1 MALLT
6 RFTSRKLQERAVPLG
21 PPVLVSLLFSAFH
34 NSDSVELHG
43 NDRTICTWSNL
54 NPHPMSIIAIV
65 GVSMLALICGI
76 ASGYYLRRLHALGQ
90 KASLELDLK
99 EKLLKADEQALK
111 IIEKAEAKAEK
122 LESEAKADHKE
133 REEKLK
139 HKEERLEKKEEL
151 LDERQIALDSEKE
164 SVRAKIEEVKS
175 IKARLDERKDEID
188 HKLEEIAGVTKEEA
202 FEHVVAKMQL
212 ERIQDLDERLKKLS
226 REGEE
231 AYEAR
236 AQNLLLAAIHRLG
249 NNMPTNVMTANVEL
263 PSEDL
268 KGKVI
273 GKEGRNVR
281 AFERATGVDV
291 LIDDTPG
298 YITLSSFDPIRR
310 EIARIALE
318 ALLKDGRI
326 QPAKIEECV
335 DNARKEVATIV
346 RKMGEKACYEANVPN
361 LHPELIS
368 ILGRLHF
375 RTSYGQNVLWH
386 SVEMAHLAG
395 IIATEIGADAAVA
408 RAGALLHDIGK
419 TVSHEVQGTHVEI
432 GIRILEK
439 YNVDERVILAMR
451 AHHEEY
457 PYETPES
464 IIVQVADA
472 ISGARPGARRDS
484 IENYIKRLSELEAI
498 AMNLAGVD
506 KAFAISAGREIRV
519 LVNPETLNDFE
530 ASGLARTI
538 ATTIEAQLRYP
549 GEIKVHVIRET
560 RVVSYAR

>member
-1 MALLT
+1 MPPLL
-6 RFTSRKLQERAVPLG
+6 
-21 PPVLVSLLFSAFH
+21 LVSLAF
-34 NSDSVELHG
+34 G
-43 NDRTICTWSNL
+43 
-54 NPHPMSIIAIV
+54 
-65 GVSMLALICGI
+65 ALVIGI
-76 ASGYYLRRLHALGQ
+76 AFGYYLRYLVALG
-90 KASLELDLK
+90 KKTSLEIELK
-99 EKLLKADEQALK
+99 ERILKAEEQALK
-111 IIEKAEAKAEK
+111 IVEKAESKAERIEAEAKAE
-122 LESEAKADHKE
+122 LKE
-133 REEKLK
+133 REDKIAYRED
-139 HKEERLEKKEEL
+139 RLEKKEEL

-164 SVRAKIEEVKS
+164 AVREKIEEVKNL
-175 IKARLDERKDEID
+175 KTRLDDRKHELDL
-188 HKLEEIAGVTKEEA
+188 KLEEIAGLTKEDA
-202 FEHVVAKMQL
+202 Y
-212 ERIQDLDERLKKLS
+212 ERIIAKVEAERAADLAARIQKLDHA
-226 REGEE
+226 GEE
-231 AYEAR
+231 VYEAK
-236 AQNLLLAAIHRLG
+236 ANNLLLAAIHRLG

-263 PSEDL
+263 PSDDL

-281 AFERATGVDV
+281 TFERMTGVDV

-318 ALLKDGRI
+318 MLLKDGRI

-335 DNARKEVATIV
+335 ETARKEVASVV
-346 RKMGEKACYEANVPN
+346 RKMGEKAAYDADVPG
-361 LHPELIS
+361 LHPDLIT

-386 SVEMAHLAG
+386 SVEMAHLSAM
-395 IIATEIGADAAVA
+395 IAEEVGADVAVA

-419 TVSHEVQGTHVEI
+419 TVSHEVAGTHVEI
-432 GIRILEK
+432 GIRILQK

-464 IIVQVADA
+464 IIVQVADS
-472 ISGARPGARRDS
+472 ISGSRPGARRDS
-484 IENYIKRLSELEAI
+484 IENYIKRLAELESI
-498 AMNLAGVD
+498 AMNLAGVE

-519 LVNPETLNDFE
+519 IVNPATLSDFE